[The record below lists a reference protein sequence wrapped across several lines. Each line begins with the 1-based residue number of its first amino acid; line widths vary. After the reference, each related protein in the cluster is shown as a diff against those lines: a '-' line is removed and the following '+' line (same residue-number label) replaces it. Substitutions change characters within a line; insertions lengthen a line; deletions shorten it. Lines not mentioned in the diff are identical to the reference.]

1 MTAVVAVHVP
11 RRAVLDV
18 VFVHGLDG
26 DARASWRCGGDGT
39 FWPRWLAADLAGVAV
54 WTIGYD
60 AWSSGWRGQSMP
72 VPDRAINL
80 MAQLQ
85 NAGLG
90 DRPLCFVTHSM
101 GGLLVKEILLH
112 AAESRTD
119 FACFAAAAKGVVFLG
134 TPHTGSGLTRAV
146 DALGVLYRGTPA
158 VEDLRRNSAYLRQ
171 LNDRYRDWADETGIA
186 NLVFFETRLT
196 RRVRVV
202 DEASANPGLPR
213 VRPIPVDA
221 DHVGICK
228 PEDRDALVYGQVKRF
243 VLGLL
248 PGHGNGQSRP
258 VAVHRTILVADVEG
272 FSDRSRTNRN
282 QLSVRDAMYQTLR
295 RAFRKAGI
303 PWEACYHE
311 DRGDGVLVLA
321 PPEVPKAVFTESLPG
336 AIVETLEVC
345 NRVADAAEQIR
356 LRLAVHGGEVHYD
369 QHGVTSNAVVLA
381 FRLVESPALKS
392 ELAGSSSVL
401 AMMVSTWF
409 FDEVVRHSR
418 DSRAETW
425 RPFPVSLKGSETTGW
440 ASLPGDPWLAV
451 AAGARDRHETPDVV
465 DPLAGQP
472 YSPPRPGRESANGRP
487 AKRTL
492 PRDAPAF
499 TGRTAELENVLKE
512 ITDAVHTGCMVA
524 IHAIDGM
531 AGVGKTALA
540 VHAGHLLA
548 ERFPDGQLFLRL
560 HGHTPGERS
569 VGPAD
574 ALASLLTMIGVT
586 ARQMPA
592 GLDARAALWRDRL
605 ADKRVLLILDDALSH
620 QQVEPLLPAAAG
632 SLVIITSRRRLSAL
646 DGAVSVALDVL
657 PAEEASALFARLSG
671 RPIRPEEGEAVERV
685 VRLCGWLPL
694 AVTLLA
700 GRLRS
705 RPQWTVTDL
714 ADELDST
721 HDRLGRLRA
730 EDIEVAAAF
739 DLSYRELGPDQQR
752 FFRRIGLH
760 PGPEL
765 DAHATAAM
773 MDLPVAEA
781 GVHLGALYDDHMLE
795 EPAFDRYRM
804 HDLIRE
810 YSRNLNHADDPQ
822 EAERAVSRLFDYY
835 CDTSADAAAHI
846 AKDVT
851 TDGLRETQSPRHRP
865 GTRRVG
871 SSIEAWRWMRAEADN
886 LLACADHAI
895 RHGWHHR
902 VVDLSACL
910 AKFLYVAGPWDRA
923 LRLHESAV
931 RAAEHTGDEA
941 ARAHALNHLGG
952 VQRRIGDYTSA
963 ATSHAAALETYTA
976 LRDEAGQAAA
986 LGQLGA
992 VRRCLDDYAGAGEAF
1007 QRALAMAM
1015 KLGDRSGEAHARN
1028 ELGIL
1033 YLVNGDYRAAV
1044 GSHEHALSIYE
1055 ELDDLLGQADAW
1067 NELGVARRALGDF
1080 PGAVEANTRAVGGFR
1095 RLGDGFHESFALN
1108 SLAVAWRMIGEPRK
1122 AVDAHHEA
1130 LAISRALG
1138 DRLGEGFGLNELGA
1152 ALRLV
1157 GELEVAEECHAEAL
1171 VIFTELGNQLGK
1183 AEALNHMGALLLATG
1198 RVEEAGA
1205 RYRSALPLAREVNSP
1220 LEEAQALAG
1229 LGRYAVSRGD
1239 QDAAEESLLAALRI
1253 FDRIGSSEAES
1264 VREYLRSVVD
1274 RLDLN
1279 PS

>member
-11 RRAVLDV
+11 RRTVLDV

-54 WTIGYD
+54 WTVGYE

-72 VPDRAINL
+72 VPDRAVNL
-80 MAQLQ
+80 MAQLR

-90 DRPLCFVTHSM
+90 ERPLCFVTHSM

-119 FACFAAAAKGVVFLG
+119 FACFAKAATGVVFLS
-134 TPHTGSGLTRAV
+134 TPHTGSGLARAV

-158 VEDLRRNSAYLRQ
+158 VEDLRRNGAYLRQ

-228 PEDRDALVYGQVKRF
+228 PEDRESLVYGQVKRF

-248 PGHGNGQSRP
+248 PGQGGGRSRP
-258 VAVHRTILVADVEG
+258 AAVHRTILVADVEG

-295 RAFRKAGI
+295 RAFREAGI

-321 PPEVPKAVFTESLPG
+321 PPEVPKAAFTESLPG
-336 AIVETLEVC
+336 AIVETLEVH
-345 NRVADAAEQIR
+345 NRVAAAEEQIR
-356 LRLAVHGGEVHYD
+356 LRLAVHAGEVHYD

-381 FRLVESPALKS
+381 FRLVDSPALKS
-392 ELAGSSSVL
+392 ALAGSSSVL

-409 FDEVVRHSR
+409 FDEVVRHSQ
-418 DSRAETW
+418 SGRAENS
-425 RPFPVSLKGSETTGW
+425 RPFAVPLREGRTTGW
-440 ASLPGDPWLAV
+440 VSLPGDPWPADGTGEPPGLLAPPADQPFRYPPEREGGV
-451 AAGARDRHETPDVV
+451 N
-465 DPLAGQP
+465 GQL
-472 YSPPRPGRESANGRP
+472 

-499 TGRTAELENVLKE
+499 TGRAAELENVLNE
-512 ITDAVHTGCMVA
+512 VADAVQTGRMVA

-548 ERFPDGQLFLRL
+548 DRFPDAQLFLRL
-560 HGHTPGERS
+560 HGHTPGERP

-574 ALASLLTMIGVT
+574 ALASLLTLIGVT
-586 ARQMPA
+586 AQQMPA
-592 GLDARAALWRDRL
+592 ELDARAALWRDRL
-605 ADKRVLLILDDALSH
+605 ADKRALLILDDALSH
-620 QQVEPLLPAAAG
+620 QQVEPLLPATAG
-632 SLVIITSRRRLSAL
+632 SLVIITSRRRLIAL
-646 DGAVSVALDVL
+646 DGAVSLALDVL
-657 PAEEASALFARLSG
+657 PAEEASALFVRLSG
-671 RPIRPEEGEAVERV
+671 RPVRPEESEAVERV

-739 DLSYRELGPDQQR
+739 DLSYRELGPGQQR
-752 FFRRIGLH
+752 FFRRVGLH

-773 MDLPVAEA
+773 ADIPVAEA
-781 GVHLGALYDDHMLE
+781 GAHLGALYDDHMLE

-810 YSRNLNHADDPQ
+810 YSRNLSHKDGQQ
-822 EAERAVSRLFDYY
+822 EAERAVGRLFDYY
-835 CDTSADAAAHI
+835 CDTAADAAARI

-851 TDGLRETQSPRHRP
+851 TDGLRETRSLRRRAARD
-865 GTRRVG
+865 TRVAN
-871 SSIEAWRWMRAEADN
+871 SIEAWRWMRVESVN

-895 RHGWHHR
+895 RHGWHQQ

-910 AKFLYVAGPWDRA
+910 AKFLYIAGPWDRA
-923 LRLHESAV
+923 SRLHQSAV
-931 RAAEHTGDEA
+931 RAAEHNSDEA
-941 ARAHALNHLGG
+941 ARARALNHLGG
-952 VQRRIGDYTSA
+952 VQRRIGDYQSA
-963 ATSHAAALETYTA
+963 AASHTAALESYTA
-976 LRDEAGQAAA
+976 LGDEAGQAAA
-986 LGQLGA
+986 LSQLGA
-992 VRRCLDDYAGAGEAF
+992 VRRCLDDYPGAAEAF

-1067 NELGVARRALGDF
+1067 NELGVARRAIGDF
-1080 PGAVEANTRAVGGFR
+1080 PGAVDANTRAVGGFR

-1122 AVDAHHEA
+1122 AAAAHNEA

-1152 ALRLV
+1152 ALRLL
-1157 GELEVAEECHAEAL
+1157 GELESAEKCHTEAL
-1171 VIFTELGNQLGK
+1171 DIFSELGNQLGK
-1183 AEALNHMGALLLATG
+1183 AETLNHMGALLLATG
-1198 RVEEAGA
+1198 QAEYAGE

-1229 LGRYAVSRGD
+1229 LGRCALSRGD
-1239 QDAAEESLLAALRI
+1239 QDAARDCLRAALEI
-1253 FDRIGSSEAES
+1253 FDRIGSSEADS
-1264 VREYLRSVVD
+1264 VRNYLRFGRGS
-1274 RLDLN
+1274 
-1279 PS
+1279 P

>member
-11 RRAVLDV
+11 RRTVLDV

-26 DARASWRCGGDGT
+26 DARASWRRGGDGT
-39 FWPRWLAADLAGVAV
+39 FWPRWLAADVAGVAV
-54 WTIGYD
+54 WTMGYE

-72 VPDRAINL
+72 VPDRAVNL
-80 MAQLQ
+80 MAQLR
-85 NAGLG
+85 NTGLG
-90 DRPLCFVTHSM
+90 ERPLCFVTHSM

-112 AAESRTD
+112 AAEGRTD
-119 FACFAAAAKGVVFLG
+119 FACFAQAAKGVVFLS
-134 TPHTGSGLTRAV
+134 TPHTGSGLARAV

-228 PEDRDALVYGQVKRF
+228 PEDRGSLVYGQVKRF

-248 PGHGNGQSRP
+248 PGRGDGQSRP
-258 VAVHRTILVADVEG
+258 AAVHRTILVADVEG

-295 RAFRKAGI
+295 QAFREADI

-311 DRGDGVLVLA
+311 DRGDGVLVLV
-321 PPEVPKAVFTESLPG
+321 PPDVPKAAFAESLPG
-336 AIVETLEVC
+336 AIVETLEVH
-345 NRVADAAEQIR
+345 NRVAGAEEQIR
-356 LRLAVHGGEVHYD
+356 LRLAVHAGEVHYD

-381 FRLVESPALKS
+381 FRLVGSPALKS
-392 ELAGSSSVL
+392 ALAGSSSVL
-401 AMMVSTWF
+401 ATMVSAWF
-409 FDEVVRHSR
+409 FDEVVRHGR
-418 DSRAETW
+418 GGLAETF
-425 RPFPVSLKGSETTGW
+425 RPFPVPLRGSRTTGW
-440 ASLPGDPWLAV
+440 VSLPGDPWPADR
-451 AAGARDRHETPDVV
+451 AGEAPDVLAPPA
-465 DPLAGQP
+465 DQPLR
-472 YSPPRPGRESANGRP
+472 YSPEREDGGANGQL

-499 TGRTAELENVLKE
+499 TGRTAELEHVLRE
-512 ITDAVHTGCMVA
+512 ITDAVHTGRMVA

-548 ERFPDGQLFLRL
+548 DRFPDAQLFLRL
-560 HGHTPGERS
+560 HGHTPGERP

-574 ALASLLTMIGVT
+574 ALASLLTLIGVT
-586 ARQMPA
+586 AQQMPA
-592 GLDARAALWRDRL
+592 DLDARAALWRDRL
-605 ADKRVLLILDDALSH
+605 AGKRALLILDDALSH

-632 SLVIITSRRRLSAL
+632 SLVIITSRPRLIAL
-646 DGAVSVALDVL
+646 DGAVSLALDVL
-657 PAEEASALFARLSG
+657 PAEEASALFVRLSG
-671 RPIRPEEGEAVERV
+671 RTIRPEEGEAVDRV

-739 DLSYRELGPDQQR
+739 DLSYRELGPGQQR

-773 MDLPVAEA
+773 ADIPVAEA
-781 GVHLGALYDDHMLE
+781 GAHLGTLYDDHMLE

-810 YSRNLNHADDPQ
+810 YSRNLSHEDGEQ
-822 EAERAVSRLFDYY
+822 EAERAVGRLFDYY
-835 CDTSADAAAHI
+835 CDTAADAAARI

-851 TDGLRETQSPRHRP
+851 TDGLRETRSLRRRAARD
-865 GTRRVG
+865 TRVA
-871 SSIEAWRWMRAEADN
+871 SSIEAWRWMRVETVN

-895 RHGWHHR
+895 RHGWHQQ

-910 AKFLYVAGPWDRA
+910 AKFLYIAGPWDRA
-923 LRLHESAV
+923 SRLHQSAV
-931 RAAEHTGDEA
+931 RAAEHNGDEA
-941 ARAHALNHLGG
+941 ARAHALNHLGS
-952 VQRRIGDYTSA
+952 VQRRIGDYLSA
-963 ATSHAAALETYTA
+963 ATSHTAALASYTA
-976 LRDEAGQAAA
+976 LGDEAGQAAA
-986 LGQLGA
+986 LSQLGA
-992 VRRCLDDYAGAGEAF
+992 VRRCLDDYPGAAEAF

-1067 NELGVARRALGDF
+1067 NELGVARRAIGDF
-1080 PGAVEANTRAVGGFR
+1080 PGAVDANTRAVGGFR

-1122 AVDAHHEA
+1122 AAAAHNEA

-1152 ALRLV
+1152 ALRLL
-1157 GELEVAEECHAEAL
+1157 GELESAEKCHTEAL
-1171 VIFTELGNQLGK
+1171 DIFSELGNQLGK
-1183 AEALNHMGALLLATG
+1183 AETLNHMGALLLATG
-1198 RVEEAGA
+1198 QVEDAGE

-1229 LGRYAVSRGD
+1229 LGRCALSCGD
-1239 QDAAEESLLAALRI
+1239 QDAARDCLRAALEI
-1253 FDRIGSSEAES
+1253 FDRIGSSEAGS
-1264 VREYLRSVVD
+1264 VRDYLRFGRGS
-1274 RLDLN
+1274 
-1279 PS
+1279 P

>member
-11 RRAVLDV
+11 RPAVLDV

-26 DARASWRCGGDGT
+26 DARASWRRGGDGT

-54 WTIGYD
+54 WTVGYD
-60 AWSSGWRGQSMP
+60 AWSSGWRGRSMP
-72 VPDRAINL
+72 VPDRAVNL

-90 DRPLCFVTHSM
+90 ERPLCFVTHSM

-119 FACFAAAAKGVVFLG
+119 FACFAKAAKGVVFLG

-158 VEDLRRNSAYLRQ
+158 VDDLRRNSAYLRQ

-228 PEDRDALVYGQVKRF
+228 PADRDSLVYGQVKRF

-248 PGHGNGQSRP
+248 PGHGNGQSRAA
-258 VAVHRTILVADVEG
+258 AVHRTILVADVEG
-272 FSDRSRTNRN
+272 FSDRSRTNGN
-282 QLSVRDAMYQTLR
+282 QLSVRDTMYQTLR
-295 RAFRKAGI
+295 RAFRQAGI

-321 PPEVPKAVFTESLPG
+321 PPEVPKAVFTETLPG
-336 AIVETLEVC
+336 AIVETLEVH
-345 NRVADAAEQIR
+345 NRVADAAEQLR

-381 FRLVESPALKS
+381 FRLVDSTALKS
-392 ELAGSSSVL
+392 ALAGSSSVL
-401 AMMVSTWF
+401 AMMVSEWF
-409 FDEVVRHSR
+409 FDEVVRHSH

-425 RPFPVSLKGSETTGW
+425 RPLPVSLKGSETTGW
-440 ASLPGDPWLAV
+440 ASLPGDPF
-451 AAGARDRHETPDVV
+451 GEPPSVV
-465 DPLAGQP
+465 PPPADPPVPA
-472 YSPPRPGRESANGRP
+472 PRRERESANGRL

-499 TGRTAELENVLKE
+499 TGRTAELKKVLKE
-512 ITDAVHTGCMVA
+512 IADTVHTGRMVA

-548 ERFPDGQLFLRL
+548 DRFPDGQLFLRL
-560 HGHTPGERS
+560 HGHTPGERP
-569 VGPAD
+569 VEAAD

-586 ARQMPA
+586 ARQMPT

-620 QQVEPLLPAAAG
+620 QQVEPLLPAASG
-632 SLVIITSRRRLSAL
+632 SLVITTSRRRLTAL

-657 PAEEASALFARLSG
+657 PAEEASALFVRLSG
-671 RPIRPEEGEAVERV
+671 RAIRPEESEAVERV

-705 RPQWTVTDL
+705 RPQWTVKDL

-739 DLSYRELGPDQQR
+739 DLSYRELGPGQQQ

-773 MDLPVAEA
+773 ADLPVAEA
-781 GVHLGALYDDHMLE
+781 GAHLGALYDDHMLE
-795 EPAFDRYRM
+795 EPAFDRYRL

-810 YSRNLNHADDPQ
+810 YSRNLSDADDPQ
-822 EAERAVSRLFDYY
+822 ENERAVSRLFDYY
-835 CDTSADAAAHI
+835 CDTAADAAVHI

-851 TDGLRETQSPRHRP
+851 TDGLRESRPPRRRGAR
-865 GTRRVG
+865 GTRMG
-871 SSIEAWRWMRAEADN
+871 SSVEAWRWMRVEAVN

-895 RHGWHHR
+895 RHGWQHQ

-923 LRLHESAV
+923 LRLHDSAV
-931 RAAEHTGDEA
+931 RAAEHLGDEA
-941 ARAHALNHLGG
+941 ARAHALNHLGS
-952 VQRRIGDYTSA
+952 VQRRIGDYPA
-963 ATSHAAALETYTA
+963 AAVSHASALESYTR
-976 LRDEAGQAAA
+976 LRDEAGQASA
-986 LGQLGA
+986 LSQLGA
-992 VRRCLDDYAGAGEAF
+992 VRRCLDNYPGAIEIF
-1007 QRALAMAM
+1007 QRVLEMAI

-1033 YLVNGDYRAAV
+1033 YLVGGDYRAAV

-1055 ELDDLLGQADAW
+1055 ELGDLLGQADAW

-1080 PGAVEANTRAVGGFR
+1080 PGAVEANTRAVSGFR

-1108 SLAVAWRMIGEPRK
+1108 SLAVAWRMIGEPGK
-1122 AVDAHHEA
+1122 AVEAHHEA

-1152 ALRLV
+1152 AQRLLGQV
-1157 GELEVAEECHAEAL
+1157 EAAEKCHAEAL
-1171 VIFTELGNQLGK
+1171 AIFTELGNQLGK
-1183 AEALNHMGALLLATG
+1183 AETLNHMGALLLATG
-1198 RVEEAGA
+1198 QVEEAGA
-1205 RYRSALPLAREVNSP
+1205 RYRRALPLAREVNSP
-1220 LEEAQALAG
+1220 LEQAQALAG

-1239 QDAAEESLLAALRI
+1239 RDAAREHLTAALEI

-1264 VREYLRSVVD
+1264 VREYLRSAVD

>member
-54 WTIGYD
+54 WTLGYD

-72 VPDRAINL
+72 VPDRAVNL

-90 DRPLCFVTHSM
+90 ERPLCFVTHSM

-119 FACFAAAAKGVVFLG
+119 FACFAAAARGVVFLG

-228 PEDRDALVYGQVKRF
+228 PADRASLVYGQVKRF

-248 PGHGNGQSRP
+248 PGRGNGQAP
-258 VAVHRTILVADVEG
+258 PAAVHRTILVADVEG

-282 QLSVRDAMYQTLR
+282 QLSVRDTMYQTLR

-321 PPEVPKAVFTESLPG
+321 PPEVPKAAFAEALPS
-336 AIVETLEVC
+336 AIVETLEVH
-345 NRVADAAEQIR
+345 NRVADAGEEIR

-381 FRLVESPALKS
+381 FRLVESAALKS
-392 ELAGSSSVL
+392 VLAGSSSVL
-401 AMMVSTWF
+401 AMMVSPWF
-409 FDEVVRHSR
+409 FDEVVRHSQG
-418 DSRAETW
+418 SRAETW

-440 ASLPGDPWLAV
+440 TSLPGDPWPAGEPPAV
-451 AAGARDRHETPDVV
+451 AEPADQPVPHSSPRADREDGCVQ
-465 DPLAGQP
+465 L
-472 YSPPRPGRESANGRP
+472 

-512 ITDAVHTGCMVA
+512 ITDAVHPGCMVA

-560 HGHTPGERS
+560 HGHTPGERP

-586 ARQMPA
+586 VRQMPA

-605 ADKRVLLILDDALSH
+605 ADKQVLLILDDALSH

-632 SLVIITSRRRLSAL
+632 ALVIITSRRRLTAL

-657 PAEEASALFARLSG
+657 PAEEASALFVRLSG
-671 RPIRPEEGEAVERV
+671 RSVRPEESEAVERV

-705 RPQWTVTDL
+705 RPQWTVKDL

-739 DLSYRELGPDQQR
+739 DLSYRELGPGQQR

-773 MDLPVAEA
+773 ADLPVAEA
-781 GVHLGALYDDHMLE
+781 GAHLGALYDDHMLE

-810 YSRNLNHADDPQ
+810 YSRNLSNADDPQ
-822 EAERAVSRLFDYY
+822 ETERAVCRLFDYY
-835 CDTSADAAAHI
+835 CDTAADAAAHI

-851 TDGLRETQSPRHRP
+851 TDGLRETRSPRRRTAR
-865 GTRRVG
+865 GTRVG
-871 SSIEAWRWMRAEADN
+871 SSIEAWRWMRVEAVN

-895 RHGWHHR
+895 RHGWHHH

-923 LRLHESAV
+923 LRLHQSAV
-931 RAAEHTGDEA
+931 RAAEHNGDEA

-963 ATSHAAALETYTA
+963 ATSHAAALESYTA

-992 VRRCLDDYAGAGEAF
+992 VRRCLDDYPGAAEAF
-1007 QRALAMAM
+1007 QRALAMLL

-1033 YLVNGDYRAAV
+1033 YLVSGDYRAAV

-1067 NELGVARRALGDF
+1067 NELGVARRAIGDL
-1080 PGAVEANTRAVGGFR
+1080 PGAVDANTRAVGGFR

-1130 LAISRALG
+1130 LAISRSLG

-1157 GELEVAEECHAEAL
+1157 GELEAADQCHAEAL
-1171 VIFTELGNQLGK
+1171 DIFTELGNQLGK
-1183 AEALNHMGALLLATG
+1183 AETLNHMGALLLATG
-1198 RVEEAGA
+1198 QVGEAGA

-1229 LGRYAVSRGD
+1229 LGRCAVSRGD
-1239 QDAAEESLLAALRI
+1239 QDGARECLRAALEI
-1253 FDRIGSSEAES
+1253 FERIGSSEAEP
-1264 VREYLRSVVD
+1264 VRDFL